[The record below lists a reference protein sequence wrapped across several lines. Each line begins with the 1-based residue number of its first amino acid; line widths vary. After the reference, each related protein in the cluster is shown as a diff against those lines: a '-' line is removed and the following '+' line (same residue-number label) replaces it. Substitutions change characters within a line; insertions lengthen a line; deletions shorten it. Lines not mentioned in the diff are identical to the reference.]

1 MKMFRIVAMWCLI
14 LGATLGGVTTTAKA
28 QMTDT
33 EFSSAPAAEP
43 DVEMADTLR
52 QDGKIYVVVT
62 VLLSV
67 LGGLII
73 YLISIDRKVSKLER
87 QLKDD
92 LVNH

>member
-1 MKMFRIVAMWCLI
+1 MKMFRILAIWCLV
-14 LGATLGGVTTTAKA
+14 LSATLGGGITTTAKA

-33 EFSSAPAAEP
+33 EFSVPAAQP

-73 YLISIDRKVSKLER
+73 YLVSIDRKVGKLER